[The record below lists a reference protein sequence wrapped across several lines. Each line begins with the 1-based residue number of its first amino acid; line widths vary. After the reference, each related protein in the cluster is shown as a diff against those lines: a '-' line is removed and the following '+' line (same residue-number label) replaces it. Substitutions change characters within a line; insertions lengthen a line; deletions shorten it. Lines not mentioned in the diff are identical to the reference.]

1 MPADRCTPLALL
13 AAISDMDGEM
23 RDRLRI
29 TGRIAAAA
37 LALFAAACTI
47 EDASDKRAADSL
59 AAATAKDNVQTSAS
73 SGALASSQPA
83 PLGAD
88 SAAQA
93 TQTVPPAG
101 GATDS
106 TTSAGATTPSSEP
119 GAGAAGT
126 TPATGNLS
134 PDSVDV
140 GRTSKATLLPLSSTR
155 IEVDLAKRRLTVF
168 DGDNPVGTYR
178 VAVGSSQW
186 PTQTGEWSITQ
197 VVWNPEWI
205 PPKDEKWA
213 EAKDPKKPGAPDN
226 PLGRAQLVYDPPR
239 TVHGTNEPASIGKAV
254 SHGSIRLSNAD
265 VVKVARQL
273 MDATGV
279 HKDEAFFVQVNMN
292 RTEKVPVSLPQR
304 VPIRV
309 Y

>member
-1 MPADRCTPLALL
+1 
-13 AAISDMDGEM
+13 MDGVM
-23 RDRLRI
+23 TDRLRS
-29 TGRIAAAA
+29 TARIATAA
-37 LALFAAACTI
+37 LALLAAACTI
-47 EDASDKRAADSL
+47 EDASDKRAADSA
-59 AAATAKDNVQTSAS
+59 AAATAKDNLQTSAS
-73 SGALASSQPA
+73 SGTVASPQAA

-88 SAAQA
+88 SAMQTAPA
-93 TQTVPPAG
+93 TA

-106 TTSAGATTPSSEP
+106 TTSAGATTSSSAA
-119 GAGAAGT
+119 GAGA

-168 DGDNPVGTYR
+168 EGDNAVGTYR

-186 PTQTGEWSITQ
+186 PTQTGEWSVTQ

-304 VPIRV
+304 VQIRV
-309 Y
+309 F